1 LLRHAKLLEA
11 LRSLFFQRLAEL
23 LLLRGHTLLFQRQ
36 VAQSQLLLQRLLDV
50 ELALLLGLSLSEL
63 PFLGRLLALLQAQST
78 QAQHLPQP
86 LLYLKLAPAL
96 LGLRRSERLL
106 CAGLQLTLP
115 KLCATELLL
124 KLRRLRH
131 AVRFELLEILRRR

>member
-1 LLRHAKLLEA
+1 L
-11 LRSLFFQRLAEL
+11 
-23 LLLRGHTLLFQRQ
+23 
-36 VAQSQLLLQRLLDV
+36 QLLL
-50 ELALLLGLSLSEL
+50 ALEVDT
-63 PFLGRLLALLQAQST
+63 PKT
-78 QAQHLPQP
+78 QHLPQP
-86 LLYLKLAPAL
+86 LLNLKLAPAL
-96 LGLRRSERLL
+96 LGLRRAERLL